1 MKKGWLILL
10 LILAIL
16 LVIIIIQNREP
27 VQTHFLFI
35 TVEMPQILLL
45 LITACFGFAIGVLVS
60 LLTGLKKGKY
70 EKPESQEKA
79 SS

>member
-10 LILAIL
+10 LILAVL

-27 VQTHFLFI
+27 VRTHFLFI
-35 TVEMPQILLL
+35 TVEMPNILLL
-45 LITACFGFAIGVLVS
+45 LITACFGFAIGILVS
-60 LLTGLKKGKY
+60 LLTEHKKRQEGKP
-70 EKPESQEKA
+70 KSQEST